1 MSDETEQGE
10 YSTIADAQAVQ
21 QFRDSPAGQ
30 GVVKR
35 ALLECYDAW
44 RKSASPAERE
54 SAWAR
59 HEAVHA
65 FVRSMDISVD
75 NGEIAKQNIAV
86 RERKEKH
93 VAPGRKL

>member
-1 MSDETEQGE
+1 MSDETEQAE
-10 YSTIADAQAVQ
+10 QSTIADAQAVQ

-30 GVVKR
+30 AVVKR

-44 RKSASPAERE
+44 RKSASTAERE

-65 FVRSMDISVD
+65 FVRSMDVSVD
-75 NGEIAKQNIAV
+75 NGEMVKHTQAV
-86 RERKEKH
+86 RERKEKQN
-93 VAPGRKL
+93 APGRKI